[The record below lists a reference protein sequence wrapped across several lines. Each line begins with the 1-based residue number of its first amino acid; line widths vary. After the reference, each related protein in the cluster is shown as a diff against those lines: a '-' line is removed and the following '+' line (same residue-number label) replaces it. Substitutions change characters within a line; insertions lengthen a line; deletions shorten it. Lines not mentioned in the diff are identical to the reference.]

1 MRTIAM
7 GAAMSA
13 GAESVKD
20 AAGAR
25 LALHCLE
32 PWFDPVPASVLDG
45 SNLSHQT
52 PPEPAPVETVPQAKT
67 PELSP
72 MNTLSAMLK
81 PHGRTVDECIEIG
94 GHLLALKASVQH
106 GEFGPSLERLG
117 LEPRTV
123 RRIMQS
129 ARRFHGLPQVRKHCF
144 NEAMLFTLLPLD
156 DVQLDEL
163 ERTGCTGGL
172 KLEDMA
178 RMTVKQLRLAV
189 RAVQAGADP
198 GHAALLAKL
207 KALDNPH

>member
-1 MRTIAM
+1 
-7 GAAMSA
+7 MSA
-13 GAESVKD
+13 GVEGVKEPV
-20 AAGAR
+20 GAR

-32 PWFDPVPASVLDG
+32 PWFDPVPASGNDG
-45 SNLSHQT
+45 AKMRHQT
-52 PPEPAPVETVPQAKT
+52 PPETAQFEAAPQAQA

-72 MNTLSAMLK
+72 MEALPAMLK

-94 GHLLALKASVQH
+94 RHLLVLKASVQH

-123 RRIMQS
+123 SRIMQS

-144 NEAMLFTLLPLD
+144 NEAMMFTLLPLD
-156 DVQLDEL
+156 DTQLDEL

-178 RMTVKQLRLAV
+178 GMTVRQLRLAV
-189 RAVQAGADP
+189 RAVQAGANAEH
-198 GHAALLAKL
+198 GALLAKL
-207 KALDNPH
+207 KASDTPH